1 MSPIDLTKDPLMIDL
16 RKSIDYMDISF
27 INLLTE
33 RMRVVGKVIYIK
45 NRQEIDL
52 KRSEARK
59 EDMRELIEMSIN
71 LKLESVFFQKILD
84 LVFQDALAQFGDQ
97 SSDESMDV
105 ICNGLSLDNLRLTLF
120 NLDKSLCL
128 VLAERFKV
136 VKDIGIYKHGL
147 GIPALDKNR
156 WQQVLDHKVGIAKS
170 VGVSSS
176 LIKDI
181 FNSIHEVALS
191 IEEQMTDWPK

>member
-128 VLAERFKV
+128 VLAERF
-136 VKDIGIYKHGL
+136 
-147 GIPALDKNR
+147 R
-156 WQQVLDHKVGIAKS
+156 
-170 VGVSSS
+170 S
-176 LIKDI
+176 LKISE
-181 FNSIHEVALS
+181 SIS
-191 IEEQMTDWPK
+191 TD